1 MLVTH
6 MVNITALT
14 GASPAMGEALVVRTC
29 GSGTGAV
36 LGWLRV
42 D

>member
-1 MLVTH
+1 

-14 GASPAMGEALVVRTC
+14 GESPAMGEALVVRT
-29 GSGTGAV
+29 GRSGAGDV
-36 LGWLRV
+36 LGWIRV